1 MNQQYPEQLRNPAL
15 WLKRCWWDANMLT
28 PELEN
33 ENPFT
38 ELEREKSATIDIQ
51 TTTVLITVVAEKKLQ
66 PSTMSW

>member
-1 MNQQYPEQLRNPAL
+1 
-15 WLKRCWWDANMLT
+15 MLT

-51 TTTVLITVVAEKKLQ
+51 TTTVLITVEAEKKLQ